1 MSEAS
6 AGVDCETR
14 PITLAV
20 FFGCWGGGGVR
31 KEVEPTGMLPN
42 DKLVVLKRKEKKL

>member
-1 MSEAS
+1 MRRDRSHL
-6 AGVDCETR
+6 
-14 PITLAV
+14 PF
-20 FFGCWGGGGVR
+20 FFGGGVLGGGVR

>member
-1 MSEAS
+1 MRRDRSHLPFFL
-6 AGVDCETR
+6 GV
-14 PITLAV
+14 
-20 FFGCWGGGGVR
+20 GGGGGVR

>member
-20 FFGCWGGGGVR
+20 FFGGGGGVR